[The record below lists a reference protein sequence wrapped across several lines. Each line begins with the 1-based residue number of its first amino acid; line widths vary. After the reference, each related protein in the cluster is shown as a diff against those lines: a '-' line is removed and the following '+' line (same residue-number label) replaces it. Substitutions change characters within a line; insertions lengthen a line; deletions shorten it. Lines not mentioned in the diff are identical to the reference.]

1 MRVSCHT
8 YIIGSDMYRNR
19 FHIYKTKINNK
30 INRSSVFYYLEI
42 DKKNA
47 DKNKNDW
54 RQVIFAVVKK

>member
-1 MRVSCHT
+1 MRASCHI
-8 YIIGSDMYRNR
+8 YIIMYRNR

-30 INRSSVFYYLEI
+30 ISDPIVFYWLEF

-54 RQVIFAVVKK
+54 RQVIFAAVKK

>member
-1 MRVSCHT
+1 
-8 YIIGSDMYRNR
+8 MYRNR

-30 INRSSVFYYLEI
+30 ISDQIVFYWLEF

-54 RQVIFAVVKK
+54 RQVIFAAVKK